1 MINNDAACMLVRFES
16 IFSFGCKSQLF
27 ILLWGLNISKGDNI
41 GFNVFRINLKFRNE
55 FIVYIIKK
63 LSDGLLNDL
72 KENGYL

>member
-16 IFSFGCKSQLF
+16 ISSFGCKSQLF